1 MLPFVETGAGAFLAG
16 LAVSPHCGAMCAPL
30 TCALGPWKATAD
42 QRLGFTTAYH
52 LTRTLAYA
60 ACGALA
66 GFLGAKFGHW
76 MALPLMDYLPWA
88 MVIFLVALALG
99 LDRGFPAPAFIR
111 LRHARWMQHVQ
122 GRGPAFAGAW
132 LGALSPLL
140 PCGPLH
146 ALFGLALLS
155 GQTLRGAEIGLG
167 FALGTIPL
175 LWAAQ
180 MGYHRLSLRLGEAR
194 SIRLRR
200 GMAGI
205 AALAL
210 LTKLLWFQTPGNVC
224 L

>member
-1 MLPFVETGAGAFLAG
+1 MLPLIETGAGAFLAG

-30 TCALGPWKATAD
+30 TCALGPWKAAAD

-52 LTRTLAYA
+52 LTRTLAYV

-66 GFLGAKFGHW
+66 GFLGAKFGRW
-76 MALPLMDYLPWA
+76 MALPLMEFLPWA
-88 MVIFLVALALG
+88 MVAFLLALACG
-99 LDRGFPAPAFIR
+99 LDRGLAAPGFLR
-111 LRHARWMQHVQ
+111 RRHAEWMKFTQ
-122 GRGPAFAGAW
+122 GRPPAFAGAL

-155 GQTLRGAEIGLG
+155 GHALRGAEIGFG

-194 SIRLRR
+194 SVRLRR
-200 GMAGI
+200 GLAGI

-210 LTKLLWFQTPGNVC
+210 ATKLIWFNAPGNVC

>member
-1 MLPFVETGAGAFLAG
+1 MLPLVETGAGAFLAG

-30 TCALGPWKATAD
+30 TCALGPWKAAAD

-52 LTRTLAYA
+52 LTRTLAYV

-66 GFLGAKFGHW
+66 GFLGAKFGRW
-76 MALPLMDYLPWA
+76 MALPLMEFLPWA
-88 MVIFLVALALG
+88 MVAFLLALACG
-99 LDRGFPAPAFIR
+99 LDRGLAAPGFLR
-111 LRHARWMQHVQ
+111 RRHAEWMKFTQ
-122 GRGPAFAGAW
+122 GRPPAFAGAL

-155 GQTLRGAEIGLG
+155 GHALRGAEIGFG

-180 MGYHRLSLRLGEAR
+180 MGYHRLSLRLGETR
-194 SIRLRR
+194 SVRLRR
-200 GMAGI
+200 GLAGI

-210 LTKLLWFQTPGNVC
+210 ATKLIWFNAPGNVC

>member
-1 MLPFVETGAGAFLAG
+1 
-16 LAVSPHCGAMCAPL
+16 
-30 TCALGPWKATAD
+30 
-42 QRLGFTTAYH
+42 
-52 LTRTLAYA
+52 
-60 ACGALA
+60 
-66 GFLGAKFGHW
+66 
-76 MALPLMDYLPWA
+76 MDYLPWA
-88 MVIFLVALALG
+88 MVVFLLALAFG
-99 LDRGFPAPAFIR
+99 LDRGLPAPAFIR
-111 LRHARWMQHVQ
+111 RRHAQWMRFTQN
-122 GRGPAFAGAW
+122 RSPAFAGAW

-155 GQTLRGAEIGLG
+155 GHALRGAEIGFG

-200 GMAGI
+200 GL
-205 AALAL
+205 AALAAFAL

>member
-1 MLPFVETGAGAFLAG
+1 MQ
-16 LAVSPHCGAMCAPL
+16 L
-30 TCALGPWKATAD
+30 T
-42 QRLGFTTAYH
+42 QN
-52 LTRTLAYA
+52 
-60 ACGALA
+60 
-66 GFLGAKFGHW
+66 
-76 MALPLMDYLPWA
+76 
-88 MVIFLVALALG
+88 
-99 LDRGFPAPAFIR
+99 
-111 LRHARWMQHVQ
+111 
-122 GRGPAFAGAW
+122 RGPTFAGAL

-155 GQTLRGAEIGLG
+155 GHALRGAEIGLG

-200 GMAGI
+200 GLAGV

-210 LTKLLWFQTPGNVC
+210 LTKLIWFNSPGNVC

>member
-1 MLPFVETGAGAFLAG
+1 MLPLVETGAGAFLAG

-30 TCALGPWKATAD
+30 TCALGPWNAAAE
-42 QRLGFTTAYH
+42 QRLGFSTAYH

-60 ACGALA
+60 ACGASA
-66 GFLGAKFGHW
+66 GFLGAKFGRW
-76 MALPLMDYLPWA
+76 MALPLMDFLPWA
-88 MVIFLVALALG
+88 MIIFLLALAFG
-99 LDRGFPAPAFIR
+99 LDRGLAAPGFLR
-111 LRHARWMQHVQ
+111 RRHAAWMNFTQ
-122 GRGPAFAGAW
+122 GRPPAFAGAM

-155 GQTLRGAEIGLG
+155 GDALRGTEIGLG

-180 MGYHRLSLRLGEAR
+180 MGYHRLALRLGEAR
-194 SIRLRR
+194 SVRLRR
-200 GMAGI
+200 GLAAL

-210 LTKLLWFQTPGNVC
+210 LAKLLWFNAPGNVC

>member
-1 MLPFVETGAGAFLAG
+1 MLPLVETGAGAFLAG

-30 TCALGPWKATAD
+30 TCALGPWKASAD
-42 QRLGFTTAYH
+42 QRLGFTAAYH

-66 GFLGAKFGHW
+66 GFLGAKFGRW
-76 MALPLMDYLPWA
+76 LTLPMMDLLPWA
-88 MVIFLVALALG
+88 MIAFLVALAFG
-99 LDRGFPAPAFIR
+99 LDRGFAAPAFLR
-111 LRHARWMQHVQ
+111 RRHAQWMRLTQD
-122 GRGPAFAGAW
+122 RSPAFAGAL
-132 LGALSPLL
+132 LGILSPLL

-155 GQTLRGAEIGLG
+155 GHALRGAEIGLG

-180 MGYHRLSLRLGEAR
+180 MGYHRLSLRLGETR

-200 GMAGI
+200 GLAGL

-210 LTKLLWFQTPGNVC
+210 LTKLIWFNSPGNVC